1 MPDGGGEETVSAGGH
16 QAGQHCSLRRAAV
29 TLRLD
34 SDEAS
39 YIHRP
44 AAATNRSTIARALGR
59 YAMFIQLRHHDFY
72 IGHELTPT
80 HGLQR
85 ILRWVLNGKRT
96 RAVTLFGMCF
106 GSTRTG
112 KH

>member
-1 MPDGGGEETVSAGGH
+1 
-16 QAGQHCSLRRAAV
+16 
-29 TLRLD
+29 
-34 SDEAS
+34 
-39 YIHRP
+39 
-44 AAATNRSTIARALGR
+44 
-59 YAMFIQLRHHDFY
+59 MFIQLRHHDFY
-72 IGHELTPT
+72 IGNDLTPT

-96 RAVTLFGMCF
+96 RAITLFGMCF